1 MQNFGERSL
10 SAEMYAGIAYF
21 CRHFRVLKYI
31 YNSSEATIDGG
42 AGGKI
47 MIFSRMGRGVNGK
60 FSATV

>member
-1 MQNFGERSL
+1 
-10 SAEMYAGIAYF
+10 MYAGIAYF

-31 YNSSEATIDGG
+31 YNSSEAIIDGG